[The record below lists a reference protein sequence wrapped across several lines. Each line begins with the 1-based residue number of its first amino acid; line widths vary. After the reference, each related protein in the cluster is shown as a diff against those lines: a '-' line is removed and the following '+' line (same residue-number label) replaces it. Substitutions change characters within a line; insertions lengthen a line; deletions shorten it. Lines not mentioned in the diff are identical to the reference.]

1 MSSDDSFVVVG
12 APYNNRNGSDSGHL
26 RLVQWSVIF
35 LIQLGN
41 EIGGEAAGDKFG
53 QSVLLPSDGARFH
66 DGQSTNSG
74 HVCLLDEAVV
84 AWSPLGNVLVLVCG
98 QADYAIR

>member
-1 MSSDDSFVVVG
+1 
-12 APYNNRNGSDSGHL
+12 
-26 RLVQWSVIF
+26 

-53 QSVLLPSDGARFH
+53 QSVLLPSDGARCH

-74 HVCLLDEAVV
+74 HICLLDEAVV
-84 AWSPLGNVLVLVCG
+84 AWSPLGNVPGRLLVPYLYVDKPTIPSG
-98 QADYAIR
+98 KWRFLLWDEEYYIIALAHRGVSDLNNEI